1 MLTCTF
7 FGHKDTPSSI
17 ALPLRNAIKSLIT
30 DEGVRRFLVGNN
42 GRFDEMALR
51 ALEELEKEYGI
62 EYSVVYAYMP
72 KENAVNWKHGLYPE
86 KVAKTPKRF
95 AIDARNL
102 YMLTESQYVISY
114 VKYAG
119 GAKKFEEKAQQKN
132 KKLIKLA

>member
-30 DEGVRRFLVGNN
+30 DEGVKRFLVGNN
-42 GRFDEMALR
+42 GRFDEMALQ

-62 EYSVVYAYMP
+62 KYSVVYAYMP
-72 KENAVNWKHGLYPE
+72 KGDAVDWKHGLFPE
-86 KVAKTPKRF
+86 KVAKAPKRF

-114 VKYAG
+114 VKYVG
-119 GAKKFEEKAQQKN
+119 GAKKFENKAQQKN